1 MDTVSGMTGPSVLQV
16 VEEPGPPPD
25 GQPRTGVVWVHGIGT
40 QKPGD
45 SLFDWT
51 RPILDVFAE
60 WRRQYDAAS
69 GLEPIGENPVGSASV
84 SDPDN
89 RWIQV
94 DVPAYGDRPRGQWL
108 FTEAYW
114 AGDIRPPSFGAASAY
129 LLAHLRGII
138 KGIADGLQIREQ
150 KRKDRVKTLSDE
162 LADQLRSAGREPSD
176 DPRWREL
183 SLAFQGRWTI
193 ADNLDGVWKL
203 APVRWALLSVVTVV
217 AIVALG
223 VYSLLHAI
231 PIPAIQKRVEIAA
244 ADTFIVE
251 WFGDL
256 AVILDDLAQGAAVRN
271 RLFERVAWLKRHQCD
286 DVVLLAHSGGTI
298 VSYATLLRY
307 PSTELEISKLVTFG
321 EAIKLGWRLERET
334 GDWNPGNSVRGDLRD
349 GHPSLRWVDVWASYD
364 PAPSGPMES
373 EDGCPIVRL
382 DKLPKEAKRNPD
394 GIEVES
400 RPVTNFMHLAL
411 DHGGYWSN
419 DEGFLIPVIRHVD
432 DPRGNGDGSR
442 FFSDA
447 LDRTLRTE
455 RRRRRVALML
465 AWRWTAFAA
474 AVASIVGLIVGIPD
488 ASATGD
494 AVASVW
500 ALLPGHEIVS
510 GSIDGIGRAVAVI
523 LGAVGLPSFGDW
535 LGGVGPALLG
545 AAVPLAAIVA
555 IYSRGVRSWH
565 AHDALERRLI
575 RGEALKPSGHAS
587 ARSEAMLVSGG
598 LLAVVLT
605 SWLASAL
612 AVAICLVI
620 TAVVAAALRFTGPQ
634 QPNSAAVARV
644 AAMTDS
650 RR

>member
-1 MDTVSGMTGPSVLQV
+1 VAAPAPTVVRVGD
-16 VEEPGPPPD
+16 EPGPPLD
-25 GQPRTGVVWVHGIGT
+25 GQRRTGVVWVHGIGT

-60 WRRQYDAAS
+60 WRRQYDADS
-69 GLEPIGENPVGSASV
+69 GEDPIGENPVDSASV

-89 RWIQV
+89 RWIEV
-94 DVPAYGDRPRGQWL
+94 DIPGFGDRAHGQWL

-114 AGDIRPPSFGAASAY
+114 AGDVRPPSFGAASAY
-129 LLAHLRGII
+129 LLGHLRGII
-138 KGIADGLQIREQ
+138 KGIGDGLRIRED
-150 KRKDRVKTLSDE
+150 KRKQRIRTLSDQLAVE
-162 LADQLRSAGREPSD
+162 LQRAGREPND
-176 DPRWREL
+176 DPRWIEL
-183 SLAFQGRWTI
+183 SLALQGRWTI
-193 ADNLDGVWKL
+193 TDTLDGVWKL
-203 APVRWALLSVVTVV
+203 RPVRWALVSVGTVV

-231 PIPAIQKRVEIAA
+231 PIAAVQKRVEIAA

-256 AVILDDLAQGAAVRN
+256 AVILDDLAQGAAIRN
-271 RLFERVAWLKRHQCD
+271 RLVERVAWLKRHDCD

-307 PSTELEISKLVTFG
+307 PEADLDVAKLVTFG
-321 EAIKLGWRLERET
+321 EAIKLGWRLEHET

-349 GHPSLRWVDVWASYD
+349 GHPTLRWVDVWASYD
-364 PAPSGPMES
+364 PAPSGPMER
-373 EDGCPIVRL
+373 EEGCPLVAV
-382 DKLPKEAKRNPD
+382 DKLSVTPNPD
-394 GIEVES
+394 RAGIEVES

-419 DEGFLIPVIRHVD
+419 DEGFLIPVIRHID

-442 FFSDA
+442 FFHDP

-465 AWRWTAFAA
+465 GWRWTAFAA
-474 AVASIVGLIVGIPD
+474 AVAAIAGLIVGIPD
-488 ASATGD
+488 ATATGD
-494 AVASVW
+494 SVARVW

-510 GSIDGIGRAVAVI
+510 GTVDGIGRAVAVI
-523 LGAVGLPSFGDW
+523 LGAVGLTSISDW
-535 LGGVGPALLG
+535 LGAIGPALLG
-545 AAVPLAAIVA
+545 TLVPLVAIVA
-555 IYSRGVRSWH
+555 IYGRGVRSWH

-575 RGEALKPSGHAS
+575 RGESLRPFGLAS

-598 LLAVVLT
+598 LLAVVLA

-612 AVAICLVI
+612 AVGICLVI
-620 TAVVAAALRFTGPQ
+620 TAAVAAALRFVGNRPS
-634 QPNSAAVARV
+634 NAAAVARV
-644 AAMTDS
+644 AAMTDG